1 MEESEKRRER
11 LKAMRMEAA
20 QGGANNDV
28 ENSTQTRGLSNP
40 LLETAATSQDSY
52 PQRFGYYTD
61 PMAAFSGNKKSK
73 VSQNV
78 SQEQF
83 TPPIKQKTVMTPP
96 SLPSQTM
103 HQPQESVWSPMGMVR
118 PSGMQPG
125 TPRGAW
131 NGPGPRYGYNIPP
144 SSPIGGNFPNT
155 AGSGFGQGSSPIINS
170 HQGQGQWLVN
180 SPRPGQWLAN
190 SPSLNSEQ
198 GGIPGFGGHQ
208 GGPGFNP
215 EEGRGYWSSNSQSP
229 GTLRG
234 GNPGF
239 GQGGRGSYD
248 SGQGRGYWSNNSPS
262 PSPGRGSSPGF
273 GQGGRPNFNSAQGRG
288 SWSRNSH
295 NPGSGYR
302 PNLGRGSGQWSDNNA
317 TPGSARSGGRGG
329 RGRGPHDNVSAELR
343 PDLYY
348 NKSMVEDPWKFLTP
362 VIWIIEESPIM
373 TCTSSKSWLP
383 KSISTQ
389 RATASAASSES
400 NKSQPS
406 LAEYLAASFNDAIKN
421 DESIK

>member
-20 QGGANNDV
+20 QSDANNDV

-40 LLETAATSQDSY
+40 LLETTASNQDSC

-61 PMAAFSGNKKSK
+61 PLAAFSGNKRSK
-73 VSQNV
+73 VNQNIA
-78 SQEQF
+78 QEHL
-83 TPPIKQKTVMTPP
+83 TPPIQEKTAMTPP
-96 SLPSQTM
+96 PLPSQSM
-103 HQPQESVWSPMGMVR
+103 HQQQESVWSPMGMVC

-131 NGPGPRYGYNIPP
+131 NGPGPAYGYNTPP
-144 SSPIGGNFPNT
+144 SSTIGGNFPNT
-155 AGSGFGQGSSPIINS
+155 AGSVFAQGRGPIINS
-170 HQGQGQWLVN
+170 NQGQGQWLPN
-180 SPRPGQWLAN
+180 GPSP
-190 SPSLNSEQ
+190 NSEQ
-198 GGIPGFGGHQ
+198 GVRPGFWGHQGRPTFNPIEGRGYWSTNSQSPGSVHEGDPGFGKGGRGSYESGH
-208 GGPGFNP
+208 
-215 EEGRGYWSSNSQSP
+215 GRGYWSSNS
-229 GTLRG
+229 L
-234 GNPGF
+234 N
-239 GQGGRGSYD
+239 
-248 SGQGRGYWSNNSPS
+248 

-273 GQGGRPNFNSAQGRG
+273 GQGGRPKFNSGQGRG

-317 TPGSARSGGRGG
+317 NPGTARSGGRGG
-329 RGRGPHDNVSAELR
+329 RGRGFHDNVSAEFR

-362 VIWIIEESPIM
+362 IIWTREE
-373 TCTSSKSWLP
+373 CTSSQSWLP

-389 RATASAASSES
+389 RAKAPGGSSES

-406 LAEYLAASFNDAIKN
+406 LAEYLAASFNDATKN
-421 DESIK
+421 DESII